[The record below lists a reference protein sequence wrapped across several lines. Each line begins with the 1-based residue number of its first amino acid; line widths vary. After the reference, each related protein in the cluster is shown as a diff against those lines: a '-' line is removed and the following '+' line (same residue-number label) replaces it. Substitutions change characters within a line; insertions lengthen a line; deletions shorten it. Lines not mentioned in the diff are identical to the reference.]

1 MTRSALCCAF
11 EHAPLLTDFVI
22 VSLIAISS
30 ARLLLIAHYF
40 KVVKNNV
47 GLGER
52 RIDLTQERVYQP

>member
-11 EHAPLLTDFVI
+11 EHAPLLPDFVL
-22 VSLIAISS
+22 VTLIAITS
-30 ARLLLIAHYF
+30 ARLLLNAHYF